1 MKYLKKVRR
10 CWQLWKLYRQQP
22 EPKARHNLLKEA
34 IKQGGKNPVG
44 RARKGR
50 T

>member
-1 MKYLKKVRR
+1 MKYLKKVRKR
-10 CWQLWKLYRQQP
+10 WQLWQFYRQQP
-22 EPKARHNLLKEA
+22 ELKTRHNLLREA
-34 IKQGGKNPVG
+34 IKQGIENPVG